1 MVYTGN
7 VPGVYLQQPPVV
19 STAQLGGIDE
29 FKSIIILGTST
40 TGTNNTLTDIYSYAD
55 FQTKFGVSSSCD
67 AHVKSLFANYPSL
80 STTTTTRP
88 ARVRFFKAFDTG
100 GSPTTTTHLTAGI
113 TAITLLDELPLGI
126 LLAPEAYTVTSS
138 TDTTTLFGL
147 LDTLAKAKG
156 LLHFADFRSTVNTA
170 ALVSTAADGY
180 LSTSRAVAAY
190 YGWNLESAIQVPL
203 SVIAAAQALRCFDE
217 RGQFTPPAGKYAIA
231 SSSPQPSLLN
241 ATGQE
246 TIHAKRVNYIRR
258 LAIDGVSSDLV
269 WGTRMMSTDE
279 NLGFLDINTYVSAVI
294 TERTVTRDIQVF
306 QSISDQQILAAG
318 LKASLTA
325 TLTRLSNA
333 GAYQRNITITKEFVV
348 QRVTG
353 QIVTVAAGTPF
364 PQGFLI
370 LDPIVIKRQQYVDFV
385 YIPVTTQEQVILRS
399 ARIAV

>member
-1 MVYTGN
+1 MVFTGN
-7 VPGVYLQQPPVV
+7 VPGVYLQQPPPI

-29 FKSIIILGTST
+29 FKSIIILGTAT
-40 TGTNNTLTDIYSYAD
+40 TGTANVLTDIYSYAD
-55 FQTKFGVSSSCD
+55 YQTKFGVSSPCD

-88 ARVRFFKAFDTG
+88 SRVKFFKATDSG

-113 TAITLLDELPLGI
+113 TAMTALDELPLGI
-126 LLAPEAYTVTSS
+126 LLAPEAYTVTNAP
-138 TDTTTLFGL
+138 DTTTLFGL
-147 LDTLAKAKG
+147 LDTLALAKG

-180 LSTSRAVAAY
+180 LAAKRAVAAY

-217 RGQFTPPAGKYAIA
+217 RGQFTPPAGKFPIA
-231 SSSPQPSLLN
+231 ASSPQPSLLN
-241 ATGQE
+241 FAGQE
-246 TIHAKRVNYIRR
+246 TVHAKRVNYIRR
-258 LAIDGVSSDLV
+258 LGLNGISSDLV

-279 NLGFLDINTYVSAVI
+279 DQGCMDINTYIASVI

-306 QSISDQQILAAG
+306 QSITDQQILLAG
-318 LKASLTA
+318 LKASLST
-325 TLTRLSNA
+325 TLARLSDA
-333 GAYQRNITITKEFVV
+333 GAYQRNVTTTKEFVV

-353 QIVTVAAGTPF
+353 ELVQIRPGTPF

-370 LDPIVIKRQQYVDFV
+370 LEPIIIKRQQYVDFV

>member
-1 MVYTGN
+1 MVFTGN
-7 VPGVYLQQPPVV
+7 VPGVYLQQPPPI

-29 FKSIIILGTST
+29 FKSVIILGTATS
-40 TGTNNTLTDIYSYAD
+40 GTNNVLTDIYSYAD
-55 FQTKFGVSSSCD
+55 FRTKFGTNSPCD
-67 AHVKSLFANYPSL
+67 AHFASLFANYPSL

-88 ARVRFFKAFDTG
+88 SRVKFFKATDSG

-113 TAITLLDELPLGI
+113 TAMNSLDELPLGI
-126 LLAPEAYTVTSS
+126 LLAPEAYTVANAP
-138 TDTTTLFGL
+138 DTTTLYGL
-147 LDTLAKAKG
+147 LDNLSKAKG

-180 LSTSRAVAAY
+180 LSANRAVAAY
-190 YGWNLESAIQVPL
+190 YGWNLENTIQVPL

-217 RGQFTPPAGKYAIA
+217 RGQFVPPAGKFAIA
-231 SSSPQPSLLN
+231 NPNPQPSLLN
-241 ATGQE
+241 FAGQE
-246 TIHAKRVNYIRR
+246 TVHGKRVNYIRR
-258 LAIDGVSSDLV
+258 LAINGISSDLV

-279 NLGFLDINTYVSAVI
+279 NQGCVDINTYVASVI

-306 QSISDQQILAAG
+306 QSITDQQILAAG
-318 LKASLTA
+318 LKASLSA

-333 GAYQRNITITKEFVV
+333 GAYQRNVTTTREFVV

-353 QIVTVAAGTPF
+353 ELVSVPAGTPF

-370 LDPIVIKRQQYVDFV
+370 MEPIIIKRQQYIDFV
-385 YIPVTTQEQVILRS
+385 YVPVTTQEQVIIRS